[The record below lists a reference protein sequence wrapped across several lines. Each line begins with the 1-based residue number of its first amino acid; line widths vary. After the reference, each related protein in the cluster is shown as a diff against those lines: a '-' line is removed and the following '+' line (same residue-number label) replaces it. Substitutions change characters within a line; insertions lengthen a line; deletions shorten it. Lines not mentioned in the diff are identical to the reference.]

1 MTIREALD
9 QIFLNPHIGESL
21 RRMGIGIHKANAYE
35 AADFIDDNPNLS
47 QWIYQKIG
55 GSNESSNL

>member
-47 QWIYQKIG
+47 QWIDQKIG
-55 GSNESSNL
+55 GK

>member
-35 AADFIDDNPNLS
+35 AADFIDDNPNFKAVIVPLDPVTS
-47 QWIYQKIG
+47 RI
-55 GSNESSNL
+55 L